1 MKDKRVNMGMFY
13 VITIMS
19 LVFYLTV
26 ATVIAQEE
34 TEVKPTEAAQT
45 TAEVMQKETAKT
57 DIQKTEKPAVLQPMV
72 TEYKGIKIGT
82 TADEVRELLDEKP
95 EVADNNGFYYIFSDR
110 EAVQIS
116 LDADKKVK
124 MIATIY
130 MGEKAEAPKFADVF
144 GSEMTVEKQEN
155 GRIYQQVNYPDAGYW
170 VSYSRIMIE
179 EKPMVT
185 VTMQKMP

>member
-1 MKDKRVNMGMFY
+1 MKYKRVNMGMFY
-13 VITIMS
+13 VVTIMS
-19 LVFYLTV
+19 LLFCLTV

-34 TEVKPTEAAQT
+34 TEVKPAEAAQT
-45 TAEVMQKETAKT
+45 AEVVQKEQTIT
-57 DIQKTEKPAVLQPMV
+57 DAQKIEKPTVVQPLL
-72 TEYKGIKIGT
+72 TEYKGVKIGM
-82 TADEVRELLDEKP
+82 TADEVRKVLDEKP
-95 EVADNNGFYYIFSDR
+95 EVADNNGFYFIFSDR
-110 EAVQIS
+110 ESAQIS

-130 MGEKAEAPKFADVF
+130 MGEKAEAPKFEDVF

-155 GRIYQQVNYPDAGYW
+155 GRIYQQVKYADAGYW
-170 VSYSRIMIE
+170 VSYSRLMIE